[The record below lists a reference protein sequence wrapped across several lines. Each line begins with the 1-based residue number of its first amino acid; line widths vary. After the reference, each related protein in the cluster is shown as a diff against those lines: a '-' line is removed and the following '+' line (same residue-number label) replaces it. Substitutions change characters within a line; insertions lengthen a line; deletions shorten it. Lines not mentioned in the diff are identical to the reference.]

1 MLKDC
6 LLSIEIHFNDAVISE
21 FYYYRFFSFYGVR
34 FMAFYIERDG
44 SPVAFNSKLAEL
56 MNETHLT

>member
-6 LLSIEIHFNDAVISE
+6 LLSIEIHFNDVVISE
-21 FYYYRFFSFYGVR
+21 FYYYRFFSN
-34 FMAFYIERDG
+34 MAFYIERDG

-56 MNETHLT
+56 MSETHLT

>member
-6 LLSIEIHFNDAVISE
+6 LLSIKIHFNDAVISE
-21 FYYYRFFSFYGVR
+21 FYYYRFFSN
-34 FMAFYIERDG
+34 MAFYIERDG

-56 MNETHLT
+56 MSETHLT

>member
-21 FYYYRFFSFYGVR
+21 FY
-34 FMAFYIERDG
+34 IERDG

-56 MNETHLT
+56 MSETHLT